1 MRLPGPARSS
11 ASLAHSS
18 HPVTVVGGLNFPGG
32 FAAGRHG
39 ALYVSNWSIAPA
51 HNGGGPTGSVI
62 RITQN

>member
-1 MRLPGPARSS
+1 M
-11 ASLAHSS
+11 
-18 HPVTVVGGLNFPGG
+18 VVGGLTFPGG
-32 FAAGRHG
+32 FAAGRNG